1 MDTVTFI
8 AILTLATGQPFIWQ
22 TKVPSELCQKSAD
35 DLRREHKHAIA
46 WCPDDL
52 ADKPLYIAR

>member
-1 MDTVTFI
+1 MDTVTLI
-8 AILTLATGQPFIWQ
+8 AILTLATGQPVVWK
-22 TKVPSELCQKSAD
+22 TKVPAEMCSKSAD

-46 WCPDDL
+46 WCSTDL